1 VNVVKCDHILVLVQH
16 FGGQFTRGD
25 FAENALGI
33 SHGAMATA

>member
-1 VNVVKCDHILVLVQH
+1 VKCDHILVLVQH